1 MQWYKTKF
9 SSILLVLQVSIVSLV
24 AQVKDVSVMGAT
36 SKLMD
41 MGMDLGIVVV
51 WRLYSGPMGMWVV
64 MAGPRV
70 RVLMHMGMEL
80 AMVKIRGCRVVPWA
94 CGW

>member
-1 MQWYKTKF
+1 
-9 SSILLVLQVSIVSLV
+9 
-24 AQVKDVSVMGAT
+24 
-36 SKLMD
+36 
-41 MGMDLGIVVV
+41 
-51 WRLYSGPMGMWVV
+51 MGMWVV